1 MALVAINTPAPYC
14 GRYFFKQRETSMK
27 TFITTIFISLIISL
41 GVNATPE
48 YVYQKLNE
56 MITDVDSIVIAKV
69 ISTKKKYGGE
79 IRKIKVKVV
88 ETLAGDIKSKKLK
101 LIYFY
106 PSLLDQDG
114 NGYWIEL
121 PSSGLEI
128 SLEDNKEYVLL
139 LKDEY
144 NSSTK
149 FELLRAEEIKQRD
162 VVLEA
167 WNKYRKKIKNK
178 K

>member
-1 MALVAINTPAPYC
+1 
-14 GRYFFKQRETSMK
+14 MK
-27 TFITTIFISLIISL
+27 TFITTIFISLMISL

-48 YVYQKLNE
+48 YVYQKINE
-56 MITDVDSIVIAKV
+56 MITDVDSIIIAKL
-69 ISTKKKYGGE
+69 ISTTKQYNGE
-79 IRKIKVKVV
+79 IREMKVDVI

-106 PSLLDQDG
+106 PSLWDQNG
-114 NGYWIEL
+114 NEYWIEL
-121 PSSGLEI
+121 PGSGLEI
-128 SLEDNKEYVLL
+128 SLENNKEYVLL

-144 NSSTK
+144 NSSAK
-149 FELLRAEEIKQRD
+149 FELLRAEEIKQRE